1 MKKIALVAIVL
12 FLLIRL
18 GMYVYKE
25 SQTTSK
31 NVQNSQT
38 TTDSSATI
46 SKNENNQSNKNKIQQ
61 NNSNIGREY
70 IQGQMDEE
78 QFASSVCGDNEL
90 GECIDFFEGHCNSGN
105 YLSCG
110 NVGMLYRIAGD
121 YTNAH
126 KYMDKSCV
134 FVDSDNSA
142 SFTRID
148 GQEIAIERNEVKA
161 LRAHI
166 CHNLGNLHIEGKYV
180 QVDFSKAIKPFE
192 VACEL
197 GMPMDCRNAGIIYLQ
212 GGNGVLVDIFK
223 ALKNFNAGC
232 NLGDNQSCQILMSIR

>member
-38 TTDSSATI
+38 TIDSSA
-46 SKNENNQSNKNKIQQ
+46 SNNENNQSNKNKIQQ
-61 NNSNIGREY
+61 NNSNIGREH
-70 IQGQMDEE
+70 IQGQIGEE
-78 QFASSVCGDNEL
+78 QFALSVCGDNEL
-90 GECIDFFEGHCNSGN
+90 GECIDFFEKHCNSGN

-126 KYMDKSCV
+126 KYMDKSCA

-142 SFTRID
+142 NFTRID
-148 GQEIAIERNEVKA
+148 GQEITIERNEVKA
-161 LRAHI
+161 LRQSI

-212 GGNGVLVDIFK
+212 GGNGVLADIFK